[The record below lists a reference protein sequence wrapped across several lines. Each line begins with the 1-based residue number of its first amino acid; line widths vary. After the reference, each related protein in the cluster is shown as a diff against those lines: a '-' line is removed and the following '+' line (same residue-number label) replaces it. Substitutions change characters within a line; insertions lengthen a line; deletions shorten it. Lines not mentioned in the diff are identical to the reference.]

1 MRRRVSVKPGKGPS
15 ALGFV
20 VGLVF
25 MVIGVTVVIPS
36 AGLFGLLWTGVAIAI
51 CVMHG
56 INLFSKKGISTHE
69 LIVDDADRSVEQ
81 RLEQVRALY
90 EQGLITQA
98 EYEEKRKEL
107 LDQL

>member
-1 MRRRVSVKPGKGPS
+1 M
-15 ALGFV
+15 
-20 VGLVF
+20 
-25 MVIGVTVVIPS
+25 
-36 AGLFGLLWTGVAIAI
+36 
-51 CVMHG
+51 
-56 INLFSKKGISTHE
+56 
-69 LIVDDADRSVEQ
+69 DDADRSVEQ

>member
-1 MRRRVSVKPGKGPS
+1 
-15 ALGFV
+15 
-20 VGLVF
+20 
-25 MVIGVTVVIPS
+25 
-36 AGLFGLLWTGVAIAI
+36 
-51 CVMHG
+51 MHG